1 VIRNDVRVV
10 DMNLTERVKQE
21 HDRLIVS
28 ISCQKSPDIED
39 FYPKWW
45 TSVYER
51 DRSLDV
57 KNKYKLLVGLIT
69 DADDTAIIFARFG
82 TICGDRGSCIL
93 IYRLLTSSTRLSTN
107 PISNECSTSKWNWT
121 KRTFK

>member
-10 DMNLTERVKQE
+10 DMNLTEMVKQE

-39 FYPKWW
+39 FYPEWW

-69 DADDTAIIFARFG
+69 DADDTAIIFAIHVDTRK
-82 TICGDRGSCIL
+82 GSL
-93 IYRLLTSSTRLSTN
+93 
-107 PISNECSTSKWNWT
+107 WNHLWRPWVLHSDIPLAD
-121 KRTFK
+121 K